1 MKVFNNKN
9 AFQEDAY
16 RLLVDHGGV
25 HGACL
30 DMCVSSGC
38 VYGVCPHP
46 PDPEADPPGPRGRH
60 PPMDRQTPVITLPCP
75 KLRLRMVIRI
85 SFSQSHVHIRKPKS
99 VTCAITHLN
108 VTSIAFL
115 HDTWV
120 KVGILISMVTIM
132 INFRVGHAEMS
143 CPFLVTIMCTGKWWC
158 IRMLHWFQNYLW
170 KNDSLS
176 SSLWIC
182 CLYFHGEIS
191 LLFHSHKIWRSTL
204 TYINYHT
211 NLSGAVFDD
220 DYYCRKKNFLR
231 KILQEKLLLKVY
243 EETTAVFG
251 EFFSCWKIAFDS
263 SDPYLLFITLTE

>member
-1 MKVFNNKN
+1 MHSRKM
-9 AFQEDAY
+9 
-16 RLLVDHGGV
+16 HT
-25 HGACL
+25 ACL
-30 DMCVSSGC
+30 LIMGVFTGRVSGYVCVQWVC
-38 VYGVCPHP
+38 VRGVSTPYR
-46 PDPEADPPGPRGRH
+46 PRGRPPWTQRQI

-158 IRMLHWFQNYLW
+158 IRMLHWFQN
-170 KNDSLS
+170 SL
-176 SSLWIC
+176 
-182 CLYFHGEIS
+182 
-191 LLFHSHKIWRSTL
+191 
-204 TYINYHT
+204 
-211 NLSGAVFDD
+211 
-220 DYYCRKKNFLR
+220 
-231 KILQEKLLLKVY
+231 
-243 EETTAVFG
+243 
-251 EFFSCWKIAFDS
+251 
-263 SDPYLLFITLTE
+263 